1 MTTVVRPTVERRSP
15 AQATP
20 DARPTVERRSP
31 TQATPDARPTVER
44 RSPAKPLRRRIGID
58 VGGTNTDAVL
68 IDGERVVAAVK
79 TPTTADVTTGI
90 TRALADLLTQPGTV
104 PNRPPSGQ
112 AGVAEPAPITAVM
125 IGTTHFTNA
134 VVQRRGLTRVGAV
147 RIGLPASASLP
158 PFVDWPDDLAD
169 LVRGEIVMLEGGHE
183 YDGRPIVPFDARG
196 MRAAAR
202 RFRDAGVTSVAV
214 ASVFS
219 PLDPA
224 CEEQAAAILAE
235 ECPDA
240 AVTLSHRLGRIG
252 LLERENVTLLN
263 ACLLDLARKTTR
275 AFTDAL
281 RASGI
286 VAPLYLTQNDGTVM
300 LAEVAETY
308 PVYSFA
314 SGPTNSMRGAAFL
327 SRLSDALVVDV
338 GGTTTDVGALRHGF
352 PREANNV
359 VEIGGVRTLFRMPD
373 LISLGLGGGSLVTLD
388 PPAIG
393 PVSVGYRLTTEGR
406 VFGGATLTATDIG
419 VAAGLLE
426 LGERKRVAD
435 LPAPLVRRAVER
447 IGATIEEAVDRVKT
461 EAGDVPLV
469 VVGGGAFLVPR
480 RLAGVSA
487 VIGVEHQAVAN
498 AVGAAIA
505 QVSGEVDQIFQ
516 SLPREEAIA
525 RARVGAEE
533 RAVTAGA
540 ARDSLRVVEVEDLP
554 LAYLPGN
561 SLRVRV
567 RVVGEIRPA

>member
-1 MTTVVRPTVERRSP
+1 MNTGDLG
-15 AQATP
+15 QI
-20 DARPTVERRSP
+20 
-31 TQATPDARPTVER
+31 VER
-44 RSPAKPLRRRIGID
+44 RSPAKPLRRQIGID
-58 VGGTNTDAVL
+58 VGGTNTDAVYL
-68 IDGERVVAAVK
+68 DGDRVAAAVK
-79 TPTTADVTTGI
+79 TPTTADVTSGI
-90 TRALADLLTQPGTV
+90 IRALADLLAAT
-104 PNRPPSGQ
+104 
-112 AGVAEPAPITAVM
+112 PAAAHADAVM

-134 VVQRRGLTRVGAV
+134 VVQRRGLTRIAAV

-158 PFVDWPDDLAD
+158 PFVDWPEDLAD
-169 LVRGEIVMLEGGHE
+169 LVRGDVVMLEGGHE
-183 YDGRPIVPFDARG
+183 YDGRPIVPFDTAG

-202 RFRDAGVTSVAV
+202 RFRRDGVTSVAV

-219 PLDPA
+219 PLDPS
-224 CEEQAAAILAE
+224 CEEQTAAILAE

-263 ACLLDLARKTTR
+263 ACLLDLARKTAR

-286 VAPLYLTQNDGTVM
+286 AAPLYLTQNDGTVM
-300 LAEVAETY
+300 LAEIAEQY

-327 SRLSDALVVDV
+327 SRLTDALVVDV

-359 VEIGGVRTLFRMPD
+359 VEVGGVRTLFRMPD
-373 LISLGLGGGSLVTLD
+373 LLSLGLGGGSLVTLD
-388 PPAIG
+388 PLSVG
-393 PVSVGYRLTTEGR
+393 PVSVGYRLTTESR
-406 VFGGATLTATDIG
+406 VFGGSTLTATDIG

-426 LGERKRVAD
+426 LGDRKRVAD
-435 LPAPLVRRAVER
+435 LPAPLVRHAIER
-447 IGATIEEAVDRVKT
+447 IGAIVEEAVDRVKT

-480 RLAGVSA
+480 RLAGVAS
-487 VIGVEHQAVAN
+487 VIGVEHQGVAN

-525 RARVGAEE
+525 RARAIAEE

-567 RVVGEIRPA
+567 RVVGEIGGA

>member
-1 MTTVVRPTVERRSP
+1 MTRRDVSPTVEG
-15 AQATP
+15 
-20 DARPTVERRSP
+20 
-31 TQATPDARPTVER
+31 
-44 RSPAKPLRRRIGID
+44 RSPAKALRRRIGID

-68 IDGERVVAAVK
+68 LDGERVVAAVK
-79 TPTTADVTTGI
+79 TPTTADVTSGVI
-90 TRALADLLTQPGTV
+90 RALAELMRAQPGRASTGPPTEHAGLADPATTV
-104 PNRPPSGQ
+104 
-112 AGVAEPAPITAVM
+112 TAVM

-134 VVQRRGLTRVGAV
+134 VVQRRGLTRVAAV

-158 PFVDWPDDLAD
+158 PFVDWPEDLAD

-183 YDGRPIVPFDARG
+183 YDGRPLVPFDAAG

-202 RFRDAGVTSVAV
+202 RFRSNGVTSVAV

-219 PLDPA
+219 PLDPS
-224 CEEQAAAILAE
+224 CEDQAAEILAE
-235 ECPDA
+235 ECPDVS
-240 AVTLSHRLGRIG
+240 VTLSHRLGRIG

-263 ACLLDLARKTTR
+263 ACLLDLARTTAR
-275 AFTDAL
+275 ALTDAL

-286 VAPLYLTQNDGTVM
+286 AAPLYLTQNDGTVM
-300 LAEVAETY
+300 LAEIAEQY

-327 SRLSDALVVDV
+327 SRLSDALVIDV

-359 VEIGGVRTLFRMPD
+359 VEVGGVRTLFRMPD
-373 LISLGLGGGSLVTLD
+373 LLSLGLGGGSLVTLE
-388 PPAIG
+388 PLSIG
-393 PVSVGYRLTTEGR
+393 PVSLGYRLTDESR
-406 VFGGATLTATDIG
+406 VFGGPTLTVTDIG
-419 VAAGLLE
+419 VAAGLIE
-426 LGERKRVAD
+426 LGDRGRVAS

-447 IGATIEEAVDRVKT
+447 IGAMIEEAVDRVKT

-469 VVGGGAFLVPR
+469 VVGGGAFVVPSG
-480 RLAGVSA
+480 LTGVSSVLA
-487 VIGVEHQAVAN
+487 VEHQAVAN

-525 RARVGAEE
+525 RARTIAED

-540 ARDSLRVVEVEDLP
+540 EPATLRTVEVEDLP

-567 RVVGEIRPA
+567 RVVGEIAATPTS